1 MGEADQPTAAPE
13 LERGGNIFLPVHA
26 LHLEEEQV
34 PCHGLIFA
42 RVDGQTWSMLES
54 LWMRDQE
61 MDVWLTQ
68 ERVFAIMPFASEI
81 KTVQDPAFAQA
92 FDTYAAI
99 VTAARLVAPGVWI
112 DAHHIAPVA
121 RANNGINLRVVGSG
135 RPRLWA
141 SVFGDALKV
150 RGRRREWRGR
160 VECRPLQYH
169 LPHGPAYLMNVN
181 RAGNIENTIT
191 VLGELQALAPNHAWW
206 IAHRSFQRGHD
217 LFLARR
223 LRLTALFG
231 ALEAIFGPFHREKG
245 DPGIGVAVQTL
256 LERSGREAEDPV
268 TYVEKTLRPARN
280 RLAHGSDVAMPMDF
294 ASVETNLLD
303 LLRAGLAFASAWI
316 RGQQQPD
323 GPIAP
328 GPARTLIGFQRWIGR
343 VVADQE

>member
-1 MGEADQPTAAPE
+1 MAAPE
-13 LERGGNIFLPVHA
+13 KESGGNIFLPTHA
-26 LHLEEEQV
+26 LQLQEEQA
-34 PCHGLIFA
+34 PCNGLVFV

-61 MDVWLTQ
+61 MDIWMNQ
-68 ERVFAIMPFASEI
+68 ERVFAVMPFAGEV

-92 FDTYAAI
+92 FDAYAAI
-99 VTAARLVAPGVWI
+99 VTAARLVASGVWI
-112 DAHHIAPVA
+112 DAQHIAPVA
-121 RANNGINLRVVGSG
+121 RGNNGTNARVVGSG

-150 RGRRREWRGR
+150 RGRRREWQGR

-169 LPHGPAYLMNVN
+169 LPHGPTYLMNAE
-181 RAGNIENTIT
+181 RARNIESTIT

-217 LFLARR
+217 LFLSRR

-231 ALEAIFGPFHREKG
+231 AFEAIFGPFHREKG
-245 DPGIGVAVQTL
+245 DPGIGAAVQTV
-256 LERSGREAEDPV
+256 LERSGWEAKDPAI
-268 TYVEKTLRPARN
+268 YVEKTLRPARN

-303 LLRAGLAFASAWI
+303 LLRAGLAFSSAWI
-316 RGQQQPD
+316 RGMQQPD
-323 GPIAP
+323 GQIAP
-328 GPARTLIGFQRWIGR
+328 GSARTLIEFQRWIGR
-343 VVADQE
+343 VVVDED